1 MKLTKKIALRYYK
14 LKFRLLGLFAPKK
27 AARSAF
33 KLFCTPFS
41 GKPERAMPLIFEKAA
56 RISIEIE
63 GNLTLRGWRWEPE
76 NEVSINKKILIL
88 HGFDSYSYRFEKYIR
103 PLRKEGFEVM
113 AFDAPGHG
121 ISDGKTINSLQ
132 YKNAILRIEK
142 SFGTFYGIMAHS
154 VGGLAA
160 SLASEHLPNL
170 KKLVLIAPAVEITR
184 PIDSFSKMVS
194 LPEKVKERMYKLII
208 KIGKLPV
215 SYFDTRR
222 AIEQVTVPTLW
233 LHDEEDAICPY
244 KDVLPVKE
252 LGLPHVTFHITKG
265 LGHSNIYRD
274 PETVKTIV
282 SFFTSLNPAQKSV

>member
-14 LKFRLLGLFAPKK
+14 TKFKLLGLFAPRK

-41 GKPERAMPLIFEKAA
+41 GKPERPMPLIFEKGEH
-56 RISIEIE
+56 ISVDIE
-63 GNLTLRGWRWEPE
+63 GDLTLRGWKWQPE
-76 NEVSINKKILIL
+76 TTPPTDKKILIL

-103 PLRKEGFEVM
+103 PLKKEGFTIM

-142 SFGTFYGIMAHS
+142 TFGSFYGIMAHS

-194 LPEKVKERMYKLII
+194 LPERVKERMYKLII
-208 KIGKLPV
+208 KLGKLPV
-215 SYFDTRR
+215 SYFDARR
-222 AIEQVTVPTLW
+222 AIEQISIPTLW

-244 KDVLPVKE
+244 KDVLPVQALK
-252 LGLPHVTFHITKG
+252 LPHVTFHITKG

-274 PETVKTIV
+274 GQTVKTIV
-282 SFFTSLNPAQKSV
+282 NFFAN

>member
-14 LKFRLLGLFAPKK
+14 TKFKLLGLFLPKK

-41 GKPERAMPLIFEKAA
+41 GKPERVMPLIFEKAEQ
-56 RISIEIE
+56 ISIEID
-63 GNLTLRGWRWEPE
+63 GNLTLRGWRWQPE
-76 NEVSINKKILIL
+76 ADVASGKKVLIL

-103 PLRKEGFEVM
+103 PLRKEGFTVM

-132 YKNAILRIEK
+132 YKNAILAIEK
-142 SFGTFYGIMAHS
+142 HFGTFYGIMAHS

-184 PIDSFSKMVS
+184 PIDNFAKLVS
-194 LPEKVKERMYKLII
+194 LPKRVQERMYKLII
-208 KIGKLPV
+208 KLAKLPV
-215 SYFDTRR
+215 SYFDARR

-244 KDVLPVKE
+244 KDVLPIQQ
-252 LGLPHVTFHITKG
+252 LALPHVTFHITKG

-274 PETVKTIV
+274 PNTVKTIV
-282 SFFTSLNPAQKSV
+282 GFMVE